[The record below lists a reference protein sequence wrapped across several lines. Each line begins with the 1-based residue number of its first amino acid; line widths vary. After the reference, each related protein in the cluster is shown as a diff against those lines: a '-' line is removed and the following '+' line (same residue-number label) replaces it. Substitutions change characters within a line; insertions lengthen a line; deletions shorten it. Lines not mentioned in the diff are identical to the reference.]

1 MNTNDTPMLE
11 VKNLAKKFGSF
22 HALKHVSFQVK
33 RGEVFGFLGPNGAG
47 KTTAMRIVTCY
58 MPATDGV
65 VMVSGFD
72 TRTNDLE
79 IRKKIGYLPENNPLY
94 NDLTVEEYLK
104 FVGEVRGLRGTKLSS
119 RINDMFS
126 LCGLTKMARRSVGK
140 LSKGYRQRVG
150 LAQAMLHDPELLI
163 LDEPMTGL
171 DPNQIIEIR
180 NLIKNLGD
188 KKTVIYCSHILTEVS
203 ATCSRILIINEG
215 SIVASGTSQ
224 ELMSQATKSDRY
236 QVNVKADRKVA
247 QEAFAAIPGV
257 TNVALQSSAGDWQVF
272 DVAAAHASDIGERL
286 FKCVV
291 DKGWSLSELKHE
303 TASLED
309 VFTQLT
315 RG

>member
-104 FVGEVRGLRGTKLSS
+104 FVGEVRGLRGAKLGS

-236 QVNVKADRKVA
+236 QVSVKADRKVA
-247 QEAFAAIPGV
+247 QEALAAIPGV
-257 TNVALQSSAGDWQVF
+257 TNVVLQSSAGDWAVL
-272 DVAAAHASDIGERL
+272 DVSAAHASDIGERI